1 MLGGSFDLL
10 RQRLG
15 TSDIAWQLSYQ
26 AESKWARRAY
36 NPLAVCKIL
45 ACFSA
50 MRPAR
55 HHSTVHQEESYA
67 AAELGSHA
75 KPDSFANKRP
85 LAFIPVSAVHR

>member
-55 HHSTVHQEESYA
+55 HHSTVHQEESYVPT
-67 AAELGSHA
+67 ELGIARA
-75 KPDSFANKRP
+75 KPEPRLQEATLFVV
-85 LAFIPVSAVHR
+85 AFLL